1 MQLSSSPD
9 SYIMD
14 FLGHPDYFRNVT
26 ARTLFGL
33 TDPGIMPIFQS
44 NALLLME
51 MPKASRIWNYVLN
64 MPQGSKQLSWPFLD

>member
-14 FLGHPDYFRNVT
+14 FLGHPDYFKNVT

-33 TDPGIMPIFQS
+33 TDPGMMPIFQS
-44 NALLLME
+44 NALLLWKCLRHLGYGTMCLTCQRA
-51 MPKASRIWNYVLN
+51 PDS
-64 MPQGSKQLSWPFLD
+64 